1 MAPDTQPR
9 ERSFWGRLVVMG
21 GFWGIFAY
29 GVIALYVSIA
39 TTLYGRPPA
48 GGGDDSAK
56 LRQQQWCLR
65 TLVGLR
71 DELEAE
77 VNHELSRAFS
87 TAEVPPGR
95 FPAFE
100 ERWQADF
107 EDAAARCD
115 TSVDPAMADAYGLL
129 RTMHH
134 ELSESATIILRVRA
148 ETDRQLADKIRAL
161 TGQLATGR

>member
-1 MAPDTQPR
+1 MAPDPQPR

-21 GFWGIFAY
+21 VFWGVFAY

-48 GGGDDSAK
+48 GGGDDVAK
-56 LRQQQWCLR
+56 VRQEQWCLR

-77 VNHELSRAFS
+77 VNHELARAFS
-87 TAEVPPGR
+87 TAEVPPAR

-100 ERWQADF
+100 ERWQSDF
-107 EDAAARCD
+107 EDAASRCD
-115 TSVDPAMADAYGLL
+115 TRVDPVMADAYALL

-134 ELSESATIILRVRA
+134 EYAESATRILHTRA
-148 ETDRQLADKIRAL
+148 DTDRQLAEKIKAL
-161 TGQLATGR
+161 TGQLATSR